1 MSYILDALKKSEFER
16 QQSRVPD
23 LNTMPVMIG
32 SGRNESLVPR
42 LSYGLGALALAG
54 VIAGVAWWR
63 PWQSSPP
70 EAAVAAGTAAAPA
83 APVLAPAPL
92 PRPEEI
98 RAARSAQVSGTGAA
112 PEQPA
117 AAKVQTPFQPAAPS
131 PAAPAAPK
139 IAAVRPT
146 APETVP
152 PVRDSGA
159 PKSARVA
166 PATTGA
172 DEPPAALK
180 APAARKPAEPVAR
193 TRPAPAPPQPQHAE
207 ADAPAPDVAAPAAA
221 PATEKPP
228 KRVLSYAELPAS
240 VQKSI
245 PKMTVMGYS
254 YAEEPEM
261 RMVVINDRMLREGD
275 EVSPGVKLE
284 KIGSDGVVLN
294 FRGFQFR
301 PQP

>member
-23 LNTMPVMIG
+23 LNSMPVMIG
-32 SGRNESLVPR
+32 SGRNESLAPR

-54 VIAGVAWWR
+54 MIAAVVWWR
-63 PWQSSPP
+63 PWQSDPP
-70 EAAVAAGTAAAPA
+70 EPAVAAGTGAAPA
-83 APVLAPAPL
+83 APARMPEPL
-92 PRPEEI
+92 PKPDEI
-98 RAARSAQVSGTGAA
+98 RAARSAQVTGTGPA
-112 PEQPA
+112 PERPA
-117 AAKVQTPFQPAAPS
+117 AAKPQTASQPAAPS
-131 PAAPAAPK
+131 PAIPATPK
-139 IAAVRPT
+139 IAAARPT
-146 APETVP
+146 APDAVA
-152 PVRDSGA
+152 PVRDAGA
-159 PKSARVA
+159 PKSAKAA
-166 PATTGA
+166 PAAMDAG
-172 DEPPAALK
+172 EPPAAVK
-180 APAARKPAEPVAR
+180 APPVRKPAEPASR
-193 TRPAPAPPQPQHAE
+193 TRPAS
-207 ADAPAPDVAAPAAA
+207 APAQSEQMEAAVPATAVAAPAPA

-228 KRVLSYAELPAS
+228 KRVLNYAELPAS

-294 FRGFQFR
+294 FKGFQFHL
-301 PQP
+301 QP

>member
-23 LNTMPVMIG
+23 LNAMPVMIG
-32 SGRNESLVPR
+32 SGRNESLAPR

-54 VIAGVAWWR
+54 LIAALVWWR

-70 EAAVAAGTAAAPA
+70 EPAVAAGTGAAPA
-83 APVLAPAPL
+83 APALAPVPL

-98 RAARSAQVSGTGAA
+98 RAARSAQVTGTGLAA
-112 PEQPA
+112 PA
-117 AAKVQTPFQPAAPS
+117 AAKPQTPSQPAAPS
-131 PAAPAAPK
+131 PAAPATPK
-139 IAAVRPT
+139 IAAARPT
-146 APETVP
+146 ARDTVA
-152 PVRDSGA
+152 PVRDAGA
-159 PKSARVA
+159 PKSAKAA
-166 PATTGA
+166 PATMDA
-172 DEPPAALK
+172 DEPPAAAK
-180 APAARKPAEPVAR
+180 APPLRKPAEPASR
-193 TRPAPAPPQPQHAE
+193 TRPASAPAQSEQMEAAVPAPA
-207 ADAPAPDVAAPAAA
+207 VAAPAPA
-221 PATEKPP
+221 PATDKPP
-228 KRVLSYAELPAS
+228 KRVLNYAELPAS

-294 FRGFQFR
+294 FKGFQFR

>member
-23 LNTMPVMIG
+23 LNAMPVMIG
-32 SGRNESLVPR
+32 SGRNESLAPR

-54 VIAGVAWWR
+54 LIAALVWWR

-70 EAAVAAGTAAAPA
+70 EPAVAAGTGAAPA
-83 APVLAPAPL
+83 APALAPVPL

-98 RAARSAQVSGTGAA
+98 RAARSAQVTGAGPA
-112 PEQPA
+112 PPA
-117 AAKVQTPFQPAAPS
+117 AAKPQTPSQPAAPS
-131 PAAPAAPK
+131 PAAPATPK
-139 IAAVRPT
+139 IAAARPT
-146 APETVP
+146 ARDTVA
-152 PVRDSGA
+152 PVRDAGA
-159 PKSARVA
+159 PKSAKAA
-166 PATTGA
+166 PATMDA
-172 DEPPAALK
+172 DEPPAAAK
-180 APAARKPAEPVAR
+180 APQLRKPAEPASR
-193 TRPAPAPPQPQHAE
+193 TRPVPAPAQPQQREADVPAPAVAAPAPAP
-207 ADAPAPDVAAPAAA
+207 
-221 PATEKPP
+221 ATDKPP
-228 KRVLSYAELPAS
+228 KRVLNYAELPAS

-261 RMVVINDRMLREGD
+261 RMVVINERMLREGD

-294 FRGFQFR
+294 YKGFQFR